1 MVKNCGVGRQ
11 FSRILDFGYSCF
23 LPQYTFA
30 ANSLSLR
37 LTWTRARLSLI
48 VRIYG
53 LDGSMR
59 LLGQC
64 KDTHI
69 ALLPLAHPFQPLTGR

>member
-1 MVKNCGVGRQ
+1 MIKNCGVGSQ
-11 FSRILDFGYSCF
+11 FLNILDFCYSCF

-48 VRIYG
+48 VRIHG
-53 LDGSMR
+53 LDGLYEVAWTM
-59 LLGQC
+59 
-64 KDTHI
+64 
-69 ALLPLAHPFQPLTGR
+69 